1 MTRDELIAKLHD
13 ARALVYQA
21 YEATDLP
28 QIQMILRHADQNLH
42 WALWNLGVINSLRPD
57 LPEDAPML
65 PTTVKKRARKK
76 PRVKAKAK
84 ARRPVAIK
92 RRKAAKRRPRAT
104 ARGRTKRR

>member
-21 YEATDLP
+21 HEGTDLP

-42 WALWNLGVINSLRPD
+42 WALWNLGVVNSLRPD
-57 LPEDAPML
+57 LPPE
-65 PTTVKKRARKK
+65 TNKRAAPTRKK
-76 PRVKAKAK
+76 P
-84 ARRPVAIK
+84 ARA
-92 RRKAAKRRPRAT
+92 AAKRGAAKLKARKPAKPKRRST